1 MMWKDNW
8 RHDFKLWVSFFKFQI
23 CNVRERSRTLE
34 RVAFSHPPSKLREK
48 DFPPTH
54 LLLPKFHRL
63 RLPTHPC
70 NLSQSGRENPNPR
83 EKDFPPTCDYIG
95 HRKKERFRHSAVVSP
110 FVWELFRVMEELHEP
125 SKACHTRKK
134 VEVVVDV
141 GVSKEELCY
150 GMVKEAINED
160 KGEDYVEEPFWG
172 SEDPCQST
180 LVQHQHQTPVFEGG
194 DEIKQ
199 STMYDRMKAEPQ
211 RQIKSRAKRTPF
223 TADARR
229 KK

>member
-1 MMWKDNW
+1 
-8 RHDFKLWVSFFKFQI
+8 
-23 CNVRERSRTLE
+23 
-34 RVAFSHPPSKLREK
+34 
-48 DFPPTH
+48 
-54 LLLPKFHRL
+54 
-63 RLPTHPC
+63 
-70 NLSQSGRENPNPR
+70 
-83 EKDFPPTCDYIG
+83 
-95 HRKKERFRHSAVVSP
+95 
-110 FVWELFRVMEELHEP
+110 MEELHEP

-134 VEVVVDV
+134 VVVDV

-150 GMVKEAINED
+150 GMVKED